1 MRGYVAKSVVPAAIP
16 TITSII
22 RPGVAGFASTAAGF
36 PRHARPA
43 LFTTV
48 PGNEGLS
55 IGAVWVDEAI
65 EMGYGV
71 APVANGHQ
79 MCQVTPYR
87 GKEKLCTKR

>member
-1 MRGYVAKSVVPAAIP
+1 
-16 TITSII
+16 
-22 RPGVAGFASTAAGF
+22 
-36 PRHARPA
+36 

-79 MCQVTPYR
+79 MCQVTHYR